1 MEFLKF
7 MFYSKLTHREKITFK
22 AHFVFSIF
30 EGLVFGTSLLNEFVF
45 LRSLKGTDFLVG
57 LLFLLSMVVYITL
70 IIFNEITRRISDKKK
85 LIRITA
91 LLTRLPLLL
100 FLIFPNVVNTSNAGL
115 LHFSFLGILF
125 FYYLGTAITLPTI
138 NLLLKH
144 NYRNNNF
151 GKLYGYA
158 TTANKIAALLA
169 TMLFGFMLDNNYF
182 AFKWVYPVIGIL
194 GVVGY
199 FALSSI
205 PFKSEVQTVKDKLL
219 RSIKNS
225 FRRMI
230 LILKTDKPFLHFQMA
245 YFSYGIAF
253 MITATVITFFL
264 ESYLS
269 LSYSVISGYK
279 TMAGIVT
286 VLVLPMLG
294 ILMDKIDQRKFG
306 SIMFVSMLLYVI
318 GIMLTQFFTFKFM
331 IADNEVYLLLILAF
345 VFMGIFNAA
354 GALSWNVSSAYFSN
368 DLNKV
373 SDYQAVHITLTGIRS
388 LFAPL
393 GVVVYK
399 LFDFTYT
406 FAISIVFLI
415 LALLILRFSQ
425 KHKYN

>member
-1 MEFLKF
+1 
-7 MFYSKLTHREKITFK
+7 MFYSKLTYREKITFK
-22 AHFVFSIF
+22 AHFAFTVL

-45 LRSLKGTDFLVG
+45 LRSLKGTEFLVG
-57 LLFLLSMVVYITL
+57 LLFLLSMIVYITL
-70 IIFNEITRRISDKKK
+70 IVFNEITRRISDKKK

-91 LLTRLPLLL
+91 LVTRLPLLL
-100 FLIFPNVVNTSNAGL
+100 FLFFPNSVTSSNATS
-115 LHFSFLGILF
+115 LHFAFLAILF

-158 TTANKIAALLA
+158 TTANKIAALIA
-169 TMLFGFMLDNNYF
+169 TMVFGFILDSDYF
-182 AFKWVYPVIGIL
+182 AFRWVYPVIGIL
-194 GVVGY
+194 GVFGY
-199 FALSSI
+199 YFLSSI
-205 PFKSEVQTVKDKLL
+205 PFKTEVYSVKDRFLT
-219 RSIKNS
+219 SVKNS
-225 FRRMI
+225 AKRMI

-269 LSYSVISGYK
+269 LSYSIISSYK
-279 TMAGIVT
+279 TMAGVVT
-286 VLVLPMLG
+286 VLCLPLLG
-294 ILMDKIDQRKFG
+294 VLMDKIDQRKFG
-306 SIMFVSMLLYVI
+306 SIMFGSMLLYVI
-318 GIMLTQFFTFKFM
+318 GIMLTQFFSFKFT
-331 IADNEVYLLLILAF
+331 IADNEVYLMLIFAF

-354 GALSWNVSSAYFSN
+354 GALSWNVSSAYFSK

-373 SDYQAVHITLTGIRS
+373 SDYQAVHITLTGVRS

-393 GVVVYK
+393 GVIIYK
-399 LFDFTYT
+399 LFDFTFT

-415 LALLILRFSQ
+415 LALIILRLSQ